1 MSVLFVFIKRR
12 EQTKQMGFKEMGHPS
27 EIQILNGKC

>member
-12 EQTKQMGFKEMGHPS
+12 EQTKQKGFIEMGHSS
-27 EIQILNGKC
+27 EIPILNGKC